1 MCVCVCLC
9 VFVRICMNRQ
19 KGREENSL
27 WNDDASGKM
36 LRTFYSIF
44 WMDSFSWKLELQV
57 IPFAFFRFSYC
68 DISSYLQR
76 IWERRALK
84 CIIKTLK
91 PVLFCI
97 LNGILNWET
106 KSFPAEWPW
115 NNAQGIRLLKINK
128 YLLHILVCVHVC
140 VWPSV
145 ALGYRYTTLHYSWK
159 PGIWKHFFKLTHF

>member
-1 MCVCVCLC
+1 MFMC
-9 VFVRICMNRQ
+9 VFVRVGMKRQ

-27 WNDDASGKM
+27 WNDDPFGKM
-36 LRTFYSIF
+36 LRIFCWLFFMAAGVTSDSVSFFPPDFVIVTFFLSPK
-44 WMDSFSWKLELQV
+44 D
-57 IPFAFFRFSYC
+57 PG
-68 DISSYLQR
+68 
-76 IWERRALK
+76 ALK

-97 LNGILNWET
+97 LNGILNWEI

-128 YLLHILVCVHVC
+128 YLLHNLVWVHVC

-145 ALGYRYTTLHYSWK
+145 ASGYRYTTLQLK
-159 PGIWKHFFKLTHF
+159 TRNLAAHFQTNTFLLKGKGFCKL